1 MNLSQLYYFSK
12 LADLQHY
19 TRAAKEL
26 FITQPTLS
34 GSISSLEQE
43 LGVALFQKKG
53 RNVELTKYGAEF
65 LGYVNAS
72 LEQLD
77 KGVAVM
83 KSYSGESDGGLI
95 DLGCIIT
102 VQTDYIPQ
110 LLNQYHR
117 SSDHRYDFNISQKP
131 SQDLL
136 TCLKE
141 GKYDVVFGARD
152 DDFGSDIHYVPV
164 QAQEFKIA
172 MNADCP
178 LANKE
183 FIVPEDLD
191 GVELITYREQI
202 PLGKAVKAT
211 VDTWNL
217 PNVRYAFDDES
228 ILAGFAANGVEVAL
242 MLDTFFL
249 KHVQGI
255 VVKSLYNNATEK
267 KSFYHTIYMAYN
279 VKKYHPFCVDDF
291 IKFVDETHR
300 IDRSDPDMI
309 FFD

>member
-1 MNLSQLYYFSK
+1 MN
-12 LADLQHY
+12 
-19 TRAAKEL
+19 AA
-26 FITQPTLS
+26 
-34 GSISSLEQE
+34 
-43 LGVALFQKKG
+43 
-53 RNVELTKYGAEF
+53 
-65 LGYVNAS
+65 

-117 SSDHRYDFNISQKP
+117 SSDHRYDFNISQKR
-131 SQDLL
+131 SQELL
-136 TCLKE
+136 GSLNE
-141 GKYDVVFGARD
+141 GQFDVVFCARD
-152 DDFGSDIHYVPV
+152 DDFGDDLHYVPV
-164 QAQEFKIA
+164 LAQEFIIA
-172 MNADCP
+172 MNADSP
-178 LANKE
+178 LADKE
-183 FIVPEDLD
+183 FIVPEDLED
-191 GVELITYREQI
+191 VELITYREQI

-211 VDTWNL
+211 LDTWNL

-249 KHVQGI
+249 NHVQGI
-255 VVKSLYNNATEK
+255 VVKPLYNNATEK
-267 KSFYHTIYMAYN
+267 KRFYHTIYMAFN
-279 VKKYHPFCVDDF
+279 EKKYHPFCVDDF
-291 IKFVDETHR
+291 IKFVESSEL
-300 IDRSDPDMI
+300 DRSDPDML

>member
-34 GSISSLEQE
+34 GSISSLENE

-65 LGYVNAS
+65 LEYVNAA

-102 VQTDYIPQ
+102 AQTDYIPQ

-117 SSDHRYDFNISQKP
+117 SSDHRYDFNISQKR
-131 SQDLL
+131 SQELL
-136 TCLKE
+136 GSLNE
-141 GKYDVVFGARD
+141 GQFDVVFCARD
-152 DDFGSDIHYVPV
+152 DDFGDDLHYVPV
-164 QAQEFKIA
+164 LAQEFIIA
-172 MNADCP
+172 MNADSP
-178 LANKE
+178 LADKE
-183 FIVPEDLD
+183 FIVPEDLED
-191 GVELITYREQI
+191 VELITYREQI

-211 VDTWNL
+211 LDTWNL

-249 KHVQGI
+249 NHVQGI
-255 VVKSLYNNATEK
+255 VVKPLYNNATEK
-267 KSFYHTIYMAYN
+267 KRFYHTIYMAFN
-279 VKKYHPFCVDDF
+279 EKKYHPFCVDDF
-291 IKFVDETHR
+291 IKFVESSEL
-300 IDRSDPDMI
+300 DRSDPDML

>member
-65 LGYVNAS
+65 LEYVNAS

-77 KGVAVM
+77 KGIAVM

-110 LLNQYHR
+110 LLNLYHR

-136 TCLKE
+136 ACLK
-141 GKYDVVFGARD
+141 GGRYDVVFCARD
-152 DDFGSDIHYVPV
+152 DVFGPDIHYTPV
-164 QAQEFKIA
+164 LAQEFVIA
-172 MNADCP
+172 MNEDCP
-178 LANKE
+178 LADKE

-211 VDTWNL
+211 LDTWDL

-255 VVKSLYNNATEK
+255 IVKPFYNNAVDRN
-267 KSFYHTIYMAYN
+267 SFFHTIYMAYN
-279 VKKYHPFCVDDF
+279 EKKYHPFCVDDF
-291 IKFVDETHR
+291 IKFVEEQKL
-300 IDRSDPDMI
+300 DRSDPNML

>member
-34 GSISSLEQE
+34 GSISSLEHE

-110 LLNQYHR
+110 LLNLY
-117 SSDHRYDFNISQKP
+117 HRYDFNISQRR

-136 TCLKE
+136 AYLND
-141 GKYDVVFGARD
+141 GKYDVVFCARD
-152 DDFGSDIHYVPV
+152 DDLGMDIHYVPAL
-164 QAQEFKIA
+164 AQEFIIA

-178 LANKE
+178 LADKE
-183 FIVPEDLD
+183 FIVPEDLEE
-191 GVELITYREQI
+191 VELITYRDQI

-211 VDTWNL
+211 LDTWDL
-217 PNVRYAFDDES
+217 SNVRYVFDDES

-255 VVKSLYNNATEK
+255 IVKPLYNNATERK
-267 KSFYHTIYMAYN
+267 RFYHTIYMAYN
-279 VKKYHPFCVDDF
+279 EKKYHPFCVDDF
-291 IKFVDETHR
+291 IKFVSAQKL
-300 IDRSDPDMI
+300 DRSDPDML

>member
-12 LADLQHY
+12 LADMQHY

-34 GSISSLEQE
+34 GSISSLESE

-110 LLNQYHR
+110 LLNLYHK

-136 TCLKE
+136 ACLKD
-141 GKYDVVFGARD
+141 GRYDVVFCARD
-152 DDFGSDIHYVPV
+152 DEAGAEITYVPAL
-164 QAQEFKIA
+164 AQEFIIA

-178 LANKE
+178 LADKD
-183 FIVPEDLD
+183 FITPDDLVD
-191 GVELITYREQI
+191 VELITYREQI
-202 PLGKAVKAT
+202 PLGKAVKNV
-211 VDTWNL
+211 VDQWGFD
-217 PNVRYAFDDES
+217 NVRYAFDDES

-255 VVKSLYNNATEK
+255 VVKPFYNNAEERK
-267 KSFYHTIYMAYN
+267 RYYHTIYMAYN
-279 VKKYHPFCVDDF
+279 EKKYHPFCVDDF
-291 IKFVDETHR
+291 IKFVEAHQL
-300 IDRSDPDMI
+300 DREDPSMS

>member
-34 GSISSLEQE
+34 GSISSLENE

-65 LGYVNAS
+65 LEYVNAA

-117 SSDHRYDFNISQKP
+117 SSDHRYDFNISQKR
-131 SQDLL
+131 SQELL
-136 TCLKE
+136 GSLNEGNSTWCSARATTISAMTCTMFRCLLKNSSS
-141 GKYDVVFGARD
+141 R
-152 DDFGSDIHYVPV
+152 
-164 QAQEFKIA
+164 
-172 MNADCP
+172 
-178 LANKE
+178 
-183 FIVPEDLD
+183 
-191 GVELITYREQI
+191 
-202 PLGKAVKAT
+202 
-211 VDTWNL
+211 
-217 PNVRYAFDDES
+217 
-228 ILAGFAANGVEVAL
+228 
-242 MLDTFFL
+242 
-249 KHVQGI
+249 
-255 VVKSLYNNATEK
+255 
-267 KSFYHTIYMAYN
+267 
-279 VKKYHPFCVDDF
+279 
-291 IKFVDETHR
+291 
-300 IDRSDPDMI
+300 
-309 FFD
+309 